1 MSGGEKQRVSFA
13 RALSNKPKII
23 FADEPTANLDQTT
36 GLSIIRL
43 MKKMNQLFI
52 GIIVAMSLGGY
63 FLYQQNESLKIENLA
78 FQVRDQEQTATIKAQ
93 QESFERQS
101 SALNNMTARNAEIEG
116 EMNRYLDIFK
126 RHNLNKLAIA
136 KPGLIEK
143 RVNDGTAKIFI
154 TIENDSKAL
163 DNLDDASTTDN

>member
-1 MSGGEKQRVSFA
+1 
-13 RALSNKPKII
+13 
-23 FADEPTANLDQTT
+23 
-36 GLSIIRL
+36 
-43 MKKMNQLFI
+43 MNQLFI
-52 GIIVAMSLGGY
+52 GIIIAMALGGY

-78 FQVRDQEQTATIKAQ
+78 FQVRDQEQQATIKAQ

-143 RVNDGTAKIFI
+143 RVNDGTKKVFE
-154 TIENDSKAL
+154 TIEEDSKSL
-163 DNLDDASTTDN
+163 DNLDDPTTTDN

>member
-1 MSGGEKQRVSFA
+1 
-13 RALSNKPKII
+13 
-23 FADEPTANLDQTT
+23 
-36 GLSIIRL
+36 
-43 MKKMNQLFI
+43 MNQLFI
-52 GIIVAMSLGGY
+52 GIIIAMALGGY

-78 FQVRDQEQTATIKAQ
+78 FQVRDQEQQATIQAQ

-116 EMNRYLDIFK
+116 EMTRYLDIFK

>member
-1 MSGGEKQRVSFA
+1 
-13 RALSNKPKII
+13 
-23 FADEPTANLDQTT
+23 
-36 GLSIIRL
+36 
-43 MKKMNQLFI
+43 MNQLFI
-52 GIIVAMSLGGY
+52 GIIIAMALGGY

-78 FQVRDQEQTATIKAQ
+78 FQVRDQEQAATIKAQ

-143 RVNDGTAKIFI
+143 RVNDGTKKVFE
-154 TIENDSKAL
+154 TIEEDSKAL
-163 DNLDDASTTDN
+163 DNLDDTSTTDN

>member
-1 MSGGEKQRVSFA
+1 
-13 RALSNKPKII
+13 
-23 FADEPTANLDQTT
+23 
-36 GLSIIRL
+36 
-43 MKKMNQLFI
+43 MNQLFI
-52 GIIVAMSLGGY
+52 GIIIAMALGGY

-93 QESFERQS
+93 QESFARQS
-101 SALNNMTARNAEIEG
+101 QALNNMTARNAEIEG

-143 RVNDGTAKIFI
+143 RVNDGTKKVFE
-154 TIENDSKAL
+154 TIEEDSKAL
-163 DNLDDASTTDN
+163 DNLDDTSTTDN

>member
-1 MSGGEKQRVSFA
+1 
-13 RALSNKPKII
+13 
-23 FADEPTANLDQTT
+23 
-36 GLSIIRL
+36 
-43 MKKMNQLFI
+43 MNQLFI

-93 QESFERQS
+93 QESFEKQS

-143 RVNDGTAKIFI
+143 RVNDGTKKVFE
-154 TIENDSKAL
+154 TIEEDSKSL
-163 DNLDDASTTDN
+163 DNLDDPTTTDN

>member
-1 MSGGEKQRVSFA
+1 MSKV
-13 RALSNKPKII
+13 L
-23 FADEPTANLDQTT
+23 
-36 GLSIIRL
+36 
-43 MKKMNQLFI
+43 I
-52 GIIVAMSLGGY
+52 GIILVMGIGSY
-63 FLYQQNESLKIENLA
+63 FLYNQYEAVKAENMALTFAVDEQKKTIE
-78 FQVRDQEQTATIKAQ
+78 VIK
-93 QESFERQS
+93 ENFERQGK
-101 SALNNMTARNAEIEG
+101 ALNNLTARNAEIEG

-154 TIENDSKAL
+154 TIENDSKML

>member
-1 MSGGEKQRVSFA
+1 
-13 RALSNKPKII
+13 
-23 FADEPTANLDQTT
+23 
-36 GLSIIRL
+36 
-43 MKKMNQLFI
+43 MNQLFI
-52 GIIVAMSLGGY
+52 GIILAMALGGY

-154 TIENDSKAL
+154 TIENDSKML
-163 DNLDDASTTDN
+163 DNLDDASTTNN

>member
-1 MSGGEKQRVSFA
+1 MH
-13 RALSNKPKII
+13 
-23 FADEPTANLDQTT
+23 
-36 GLSIIRL
+36 
-43 MKKMNQLFI
+43 QLFI
-52 GIIVAMSLGGY
+52 GIIVAMALGGY

-78 FQVRDQEQTATIKAQ
+78 FQVRDQEQQATIKAQ

-143 RVNDGTAKIFI
+143 RVNDGTKKIFE
-154 TIENDSKAL
+154 TIEEDSKSL
-163 DNLDDASTTDN
+163 DNLDDPTTTDN

>member
-1 MSGGEKQRVSFA
+1 
-13 RALSNKPKII
+13 
-23 FADEPTANLDQTT
+23 
-36 GLSIIRL
+36 
-43 MKKMNQLFI
+43 MNQLFI
-52 GIIVAMSLGGY
+52 GIILAMALGGY

-143 RVNDGTAKIFI
+143 RVNDGTKKIFEA
-154 TIENDSKAL
+154 IEEDSKSL
-163 DNLDDASTTDN
+163 DNLDDPTTTNN

>member
-1 MSGGEKQRVSFA
+1 
-13 RALSNKPKII
+13 
-23 FADEPTANLDQTT
+23 
-36 GLSIIRL
+36 
-43 MKKMNQLFI
+43 MNQLFI
-52 GIIVAMSLGGY
+52 GVILALSLGGY

-78 FQVRDQEQTATIKAQ
+78 FQVRDQEQQDTIKAQ

-143 RVNDGTAKIFI
+143 RVNDGTKKVFE
-154 TIENDSKAL
+154 TIEEDSKSL
-163 DNLDDASTTDN
+163 DNLDDPTTTDN

>member
-1 MSGGEKQRVSFA
+1 MH
-13 RALSNKPKII
+13 
-23 FADEPTANLDQTT
+23 
-36 GLSIIRL
+36 
-43 MKKMNQLFI
+43 QLFI
-52 GIIVAMSLGGY
+52 GIIVAMALGGY

-78 FQVRDQEQTATIKAQ
+78 FQVRDQEQQATIKAQ

-143 RVNDGTAKIFI
+143 RVNDGTKKVFE
-154 TIENDSKAL
+154 TIEEDSKSL
-163 DNLDDASTTDN
+163 DNLDDTSTTDN

>member
-1 MSGGEKQRVSFA
+1 
-13 RALSNKPKII
+13 
-23 FADEPTANLDQTT
+23 
-36 GLSIIRL
+36 
-43 MKKMNQLFI
+43 MNQLFI
-52 GIIVAMSLGGY
+52 GIIIAMSLGGY

-154 TIENDSKAL
+154 TIEEDSKSL
-163 DNLDDASTTDN
+163 DNLDDTSTTDN